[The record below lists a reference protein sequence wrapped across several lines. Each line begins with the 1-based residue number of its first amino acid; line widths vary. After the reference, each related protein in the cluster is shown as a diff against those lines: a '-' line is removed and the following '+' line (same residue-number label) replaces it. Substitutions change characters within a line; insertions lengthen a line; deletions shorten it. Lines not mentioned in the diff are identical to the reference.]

1 MTGAPPPFT
10 KDGSPSSGLP
20 CDNPAPPRRTEA
32 TAMSGR
38 KPVVLYAVDYS
49 VYGRMAQLALIE
61 KGVAH
66 RVEVIDIFKGAP
78 PEYLQLHPFGKI
90 PALVHGDF
98 TLYETAAITRY
109 IDEAFPG
116 PALQPA
122 DPEGRARLVQIVSI
136 MDHYGYRPLIWDIMV
151 ERLMAPTEG
160 REPDEAKIAA
170 TIPKAQTVLTALSDL
185 MTGPYLLGEQL
196 TLADLHL
203 ATIIAYFRLAPEG
216 QQL

>member
-1 MTGAPPPFT
+1 
-10 KDGSPSSGLP
+10 
-20 CDNPAPPRRTEA
+20 
-32 TAMSGR
+32 MSER

-78 PEYLQLHPFGKI
+78 PDYLKLHPFGKI

-98 TLYETAAITRY
+98 KLYETAAITRY

-122 DPEGRARLVQIVSI
+122 DPEGRARLVQILSI
-136 MDHYGYRPLIWDIMV
+136 VDHYGYRPLIWDIMV
-151 ERLMAPTEG
+151 ERLMAPSEG

-170 TIPKAQTVLTALSDL
+170 TIPKAQTVLAALSDL
-185 MTGPYLLGEQL
+185 ATGPYLLGEQL

-216 QQL
+216 QRLLAQAPKIARWWVLMEQRPSLLQTRYPLERRR

>member
-1 MTGAPPPFT
+1 
-10 KDGSPSSGLP
+10 
-20 CDNPAPPRRTEA
+20 
-32 TAMSGR
+32 MSER

-78 PEYLQLHPFGKI
+78 PDYLKLHPFGKI

-98 TLYETAAITRY
+98 KLYETAAITRY

-122 DPEGRARLVQIVSI
+122 DPEGRARLAQIVSI
-136 MDHYGYRPLIWDIMV
+136 VDHYGYRPLIWDIMV

-170 TIPKAQTVLTALSDL
+170 TIPKAQTVLAALSDL

-216 QQL
+216 QQLLGQAPKIARWWTLMEPRASLQQTRYPLEKRS